1 MHLADRECWTG
12 RRFHLGDNKEV
23 FDAEVFAIYQAL
35 RIFEARQQSGEE
47 YIVFSDR
54 QPAIR
59 RAMSD
64 SLGEGQ
70 YWVRAII
77 EVATQLVANSNVV
90 WVLWVPAHAGIRG
103 NKVADGMA
111 KEAAGDRAHD
121 VPDEIRWQT
130 SLSHLSRRAA
140 EGRARATSQWV
151 TDHVRPERRHHPPDG
166 SGLCRRMPRR
176 VRKSTVQRYYLG
188 RILTKA

>member
-1 MHLADRECWTG
+1 MHLAGCECWTG

-47 YIVFSDR
+47 YTVFSDR

-77 EVATQLVANSNVV
+77 EVATQLVANSK
-90 WVLWVPAHAGIRG
+90 RG
-103 NKVADGMA
+103 LGPVGPSSCRHQGKQGR
-111 KEAAGDRAHD
+111 GWHGQRG
-121 VPDEIRWQT
+121 
-130 SLSHLSRRAA
+130 SR
-140 EGRARATSQWV
+140 G
-151 TDHVRPERRHHPPDG
+151 
-166 SGLCRRMPRR
+166 PRTR
-176 VRKSTVQRYYLG
+176 CP
-188 RILTKA
+188 